1 MRLIGSLL
9 LVLIFT
15 GCNKEKLKSPE
26 AFFIK
31 TGAVGVNTITA
42 HGSASHKITD
52 LWLYV
57 DGNFKGTYPVG
68 STLPITS
75 SSGHARINI
84 YGGIKNNGI
93 SFTRLPYDFYENLQ
107 IDTTVTPGTTVNRNL
122 NFTYKSA
129 SKFLFMETFEGGT
142 QGINMVASID
152 SDLNSF
158 FLENSS
164 ASFEGA
170 CMKFTI
176 DDVNKFAR
184 FQSTS
189 LFALPLYG
197 VPAYLEINYK
207 CDQPFEVGVYT
218 SSGDFKPAANVN
230 TSSEWNKIYIL
241 LSTAS
246 GSSPVSLNQGIYV
259 KAIKDQGNGAPASA
273 TIYIDNIK
281 VISL

>member
-1 MRLIGSLL
+1 
-9 LVLIFT
+9 
-15 GCNKEKLKSPE
+15 
-26 AFFIK
+26 
-31 TGAVGVNTITA
+31 
-42 HGSASHKITD
+42 
-52 LWLYV
+52 
-57 DGNFKGTYPVG
+57 
-68 STLPITS
+68 
-75 SSGHARINI
+75 
-84 YGGIKNNGI
+84 
-93 SFTRLPYDFYENLQ
+93 
-107 IDTTVTPGTTVNRNL
+107 
-122 NFTYKSA
+122 
-129 SKFLFMETFEGGT
+129 METFEGGT